1 MPDSTPPRL
10 VYYDFPTSPF
20 CAKVRSVLMYQRA
33 GFETVSATAPRHWMA
48 LRRRGTGKVPALEID
63 GRLVS
68 DSTDICHALDAL
80 FPQRPVLP
88 NDARERALCHAI
100 EEWCDES
107 LYFVGLHHVW
117 LDPGNAPAVRG
128 RFAPGPL
135 GWLAWRAYRR
145 LIRIQVRGQGTARS
159 PIHTAPDG
167 TAGTIGQQAH
177 ARPHGRATRGAAAGI
192 AALGHCPH
200 TATDQAAA
208 HRAAHAVGQA
218 TDTGTDHGA
227 GHGVVG
233 KGLPTH
239 KRCTRDQRG
248 HHEMSNAHS
257 ILLSYHPTHIT
268 RFAQIDPESSMTA
281 IMVI

>member
-117 LDPGNAPAVRG
+117 LDPGNAPAVRR

-145 LIRIQVRGQGTARS
+145 LIRIQVRGQGTGRK
-159 PIHTAPDG
+159 TAAHLDADLRRHLDAAEGLLTSGGYLLGDRPWLCDF
-167 TAGTIGQQAH
+167 ALFGQLRFLGFSQV
-177 ARPHGRATRGAAAGI
+177 GAAALAGRP
-192 AALGHCPH
+192 ALM
-200 TATDQAAA
+200 AFSERVRQACKAPD
-208 HRAAHAVGQA
+208 AVA
-218 TDTGTDHGA
+218 D
-227 GHGVVG
+227 
-233 KGLPTH
+233 LPV
-239 KRCTRDQRG
+239 
-248 HHEMSNAHS
+248 
-257 ILLSYHPTHIT
+257 P
-268 RFAQIDPESSMTA
+268 
-281 IMVI
+281 